1 MTIKLTSDRAGQVEI
16 SKSSRDEF
24 PLGHD
29 EEIQMRPLRT
39 DPLLRKE
46 LGVWVLQGETHSG
59 IPVPELIDQQRQ
71 ARIMALLG

>member
-1 MTIKLTSDRAGQVEI
+1 
-16 SKSSRDEF
+16 
-24 PLGHD
+24 
-29 EEIQMRPLRT
+29 MRPLRT